1 MAKTYKVILT
11 PYAQNRLQEITEY
24 LLENVSYEV
33 ANKVLNGILDSIDTL
48 EKLPDAHA
56 VEHEI
61 STKKQVYRKIF
72 KWEYKIIYTVK
83 ETQIEVVVVE
93 IMHSKQNSKSLK
105 ERYLILQ
112 TIARAIN
119 PIRMANTNFSSSGSN
134 P

>member
-105 ERYLILQ
+105 ER
-112 TIARAIN
+112 
-119 PIRMANTNFSSSGSN
+119 FKGK
-134 P
+134 